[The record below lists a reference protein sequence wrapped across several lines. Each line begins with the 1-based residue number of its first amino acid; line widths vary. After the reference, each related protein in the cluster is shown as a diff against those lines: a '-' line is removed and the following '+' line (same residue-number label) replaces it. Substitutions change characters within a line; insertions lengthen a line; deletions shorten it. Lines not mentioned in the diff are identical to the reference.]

1 MARLFLFAIGGS
13 GARVVRSLVHL
24 LAAGVQIPGCEAVVP
39 VLIDPDTQNGDVVR
53 TVELLKLYERIQRR
67 LADDAHGRAR
77 PDGFFA
83 QPLRTLASLATADAT
98 TSGLRDTF
106 VYDFGGINK
115 SFREFLHYDHLSPD
129 TTSLVNALFAKASL
143 DANLDVGFRGSP
155 NVGSVV
161 LNGLMESTEMRFL
174 AQNLLGTD
182 RVFFVSSIFGGTGA
196 AGFPLLVKNLRN
208 PNGEPL
214 ANPEVRK
221 KMKAGALV
229 LLPYFT
235 LARPSAAEIAQGAN
249 FIDSRS
255 FVTKTKTALSYYAKY
270 LHGVEATYYLGDKPG
285 EPLPNN
291 PGKDAQR
298 NAAHLL
304 ELIGALAPL
313 HFMRLDDNDL
323 NDRPL
328 YHEFGLKDVGQTA
341 DFDFAQLPD
350 ELRASVARPLIR
362 FHYFA
367 RYFKQHLPGETA
379 NANYAAALDLGARLA
394 NDVSFRDLKDFLA
407 RYDQWLTEL
416 GLNRRHF
423 RALRPDRT
431 NFNEMVGDKAPKVGG
446 GFLGMGG
453 EKGIDA
459 DLFKAELNAAMG
471 KLHSTKDARPDE
483 RRAFQLLIAAFD
495 AAAEALVKDKLH
507 YA

>member
-24 LAAGVQIPGCEAVVP
+24 LAAGVRIPNCEAVVP

-53 TVELLKLYERIQRR
+53 TVELLKLYERLHRQ
-67 LADDAHGRAR
+67 LSDAKRER

-83 QPLRTLASLATADAT
+83 QPLLTLASLSSADAA

-115 SFREFLHYDHLSPD
+115 SFGEFLHRSSLSPD
-129 TTSLVNALFAKASL
+129 SGGLVDLLFSKASL
-143 DANLDVGFRGSP
+143 DANLDLGFRGSP

-161 LNGLMESTEMRFL
+161 LNGLMESKEMRFL
-174 AQNLLGTD
+174 AQNLRADD

-196 AGFPLLVKNLRN
+196 AGFPLLVKNMRHEG
-208 PNGEPL
+208 PPL
-214 ANPEVRK
+214 ANPDVRK
-221 KMKAGALV
+221 RMKAGALV
-229 LLPYFT
+229 LLPYFV
-235 LARPSAAEIAQGAN
+235 LDQPSAAEIAQGAN

-255 FVTKTKTALSYYAKY
+255 FVTKTKTALSYYAQHLK
-270 LHGVEATYYLGDKPG
+270 GVDATYYLGDEPG
-285 EPLPNN
+285 QPLANN

-298 NAAHLL
+298 NAAHLI
-304 ELIGALAPL
+304 ELVGALAPV
-313 HFMRLDDNDL
+313 HFMCLADPDIS
-323 NDRPL
+323 DRPL
-328 YHEFGLKDVGQTA
+328 YHEFGLKAGGDPS

-350 ELRASVARPLIR
+350 DLRATVARPLIR

-367 RYFKQHLPGETA
+367 RYLTQHTPGETSNAAYA
-379 NANYAAALDLGARLA
+379 NQIDLGARLK
-394 NDVSFRDLKDFLA
+394 NDVALRDLNDFLT
-407 RYDQWLTEL
+407 RYDGWLKEL

-431 NFNEMVGDKAPKVGG
+431 NFNEMVADKAPKTGG
-446 GFLGMGG
+446 GLLGIGG
-453 EKGIDA
+453 DKGITPDVV
-459 DLFKAELNAAMG
+459 KGQLNDAMG
-471 KLHSTKDARPDE
+471 KLHHAKDAHPDE

-495 AAAEALVKDKLH
+495 AATEALVKEKLQ